1 MEKRR
6 DGGGGNI
13 VSLTAEKSGRS
24 SGGQLGALARCW
36 TESECIRLR
45 DHEVSKSRT
54 AWFGPGMGACN
65 RLTFKR

>member
-6 DGGGGNI
+6 DGGGVNI

-45 DHEVSKSRT
+45 DQEVSKSRAGLRGSDQGWARVT
-54 AWFGPGMGACN
+54 V
-65 RLTFKR
+65 